1 MKLLEL
7 LLGLII
13 VTFEITYQHKKMKKF
28 SILLVAAFVFFAA
41 SQVSAQDAPKVV
53 KLTQVDGKFT
63 KSSLNLKPGKYIFE
77 VTNKKVDREVGLV
90 VANTTEEGKAGD
102 HIKAG
107 YLANTIKKG
116 ETARS
121 QVVELGEGTYK
132 YFCPLNPTPE
142 YTITV
147 SE

>member
-1 MKLLEL
+1 
-7 LLGLII
+7 
-13 VTFEITYQHKKMKKF
+13 MKKF
-28 SILLVAAFVFFAA
+28 STLLVAVFIFLAG

-63 KSSLNLKPGKYIFE
+63 KTELKLKPGKYIFE

-90 VANTTEEGKAGD
+90 VANTTEEGTTGD
-102 HIKAG
+102 HIKEG
-107 YLANTIKKG
+107 YLSNAIKKG

-142 YTITV
+142 YTIKV

>member
-1 MKLLEL
+1 
-7 LLGLII
+7 
-13 VTFEITYQHKKMKKF
+13 MKKF

-41 SQVSAQDAPKVV
+41 SQVSEQVAKVV

-63 KSSLNLKPGKYIFE
+63 KTKLKLKPGKYIFE

-90 VANTTEEGKAGD
+90 VANTTNDGKEGD
-102 HIKAG
+102 HIKEG

-116 ETARS
+116 ESARS

-132 YFCPLNPTPE
+132 YFCPLQP
-142 YTITV
+142 Y
-147 SE
+147 S

>member
-1 MKLLEL
+1 
-7 LLGLII
+7 
-13 VTFEITYQHKKMKKF
+13 MKKF

-41 SQVSAQDAPKVV
+41 SQVSAQDAKVI

-63 KSSLNLKPGKYIFE
+63 KTELNLKPGKYIFE

-102 HIKAG
+102 HIKEG

-116 ETARS
+116 EKARS
-121 QVVELGEGTYK
+121 QVVVLGEGTYK

>member
-1 MKLLEL
+1 
-7 LLGLII
+7 
-13 VTFEITYQHKKMKKF
+13 MKKI
-28 SILLVAAFVFFAA
+28 STLLVAAFILLTGT
-41 SQVSAQDAPKVV
+41 QLSAQDQEAKVI
-53 KLTQVDGKFT
+53 KLTQVEGKFT
-63 KSSLNLKPGKYIFE
+63 KTQLNLKPGTYIFE

-90 VANTTEEGKAGD
+90 VAGTTEEGKAGD
-102 HIKAG
+102 HIKEG

-121 QVVELGEGTYK
+121 QVVVLEEGTYK

>member
-1 MKLLEL
+1 
-7 LLGLII
+7 
-13 VTFEITYQHKKMKKF
+13 MKKLT
-28 SILLVAAFVFFAA
+28 ILLASAFIFFAGT
-41 SQVSAQDAPKVV
+41 QVSAQDQDAKVI
-53 KLTQVDGKFT
+53 KLTQVEGKFT
-63 KSSLNLKPGKYIFE
+63 KSELKLKPGTYIFE

-102 HIKAG
+102 HIKEG

-121 QVVELGEGTYK
+121 QVVVLEEGSYK

>member
-1 MKLLEL
+1 
-7 LLGLII
+7 
-13 VTFEITYQHKKMKKF
+13 MKKF
-28 SILLVAAFVFFAA
+28 SIILLVAFVFLAG
-41 SQVSAQDAPKVV
+41 SQVSAQDAPKVI
-53 KLTQVDGKFT
+53 KLSQVDGKFT
-63 KSSLNLKPGKYIFE
+63 KTQLKLKPGKYIFE

-90 VANTTEEGKAGD
+90 VANITDEGKAGD
-102 HIKAG
+102 HIKEG
-107 YLANTIKKG
+107 YLANAIKKG